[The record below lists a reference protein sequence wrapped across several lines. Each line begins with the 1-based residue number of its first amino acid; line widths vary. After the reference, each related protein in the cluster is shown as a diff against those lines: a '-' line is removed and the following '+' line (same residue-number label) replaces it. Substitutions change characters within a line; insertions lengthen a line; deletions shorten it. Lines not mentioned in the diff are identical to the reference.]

1 MTEIFTTKEGYTNS
15 YTDVELISTTN
26 ARFDSMVGTL
36 GKLEYRKGIGA
47 FFDTIK
53 RYVYTSVVKEVDL
66 EEHEGFIYVTLTTLN
81 SIYKFKV
88 KN

>member
-47 FFDTIK
+47 FFW
-53 RYVYTSVVKEVDL
+53 
-66 EEHEGFIYVTLTTLN
+66 HH
-81 SIYKFKV
+81 
-88 KN
+88 